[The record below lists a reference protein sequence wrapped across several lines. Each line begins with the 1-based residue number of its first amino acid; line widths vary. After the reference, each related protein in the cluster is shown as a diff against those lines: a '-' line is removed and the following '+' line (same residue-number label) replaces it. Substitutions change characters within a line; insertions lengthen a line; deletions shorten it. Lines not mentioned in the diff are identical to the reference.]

1 METYFSSDFNLD
13 PTETITHIEFLND
26 GQCCITTS
34 NNNQFI
40 LVNKSDAYTSNYD
53 DTLNTNYLKD
63 EIKSISIVDNVENKI
78 LDYIYEKDKYFIQDT
93 GSYIYSL
100 IDDKIYEFSQSIIQE
115 MLKDNYILPYGK
127 TEDDVISE
135 IISFIDMSII
145 YEAIDEILNAPITM
159 EEKLAEVGMSIK
171 DFI

>member
-1 METYFSSDFNLD
+1 M
-13 PTETITHIEFLND
+13 
-26 GQCCITTS
+26 
-34 NNNQFI
+34 
-40 LVNKSDAYTSNYD
+40 
-53 DTLNTNYLKD
+53 TNYLKD

-115 MLKDNYILPYGK
+115 MLKDNYTLPYGK